1 METSPQFPR
10 AVFPLGLPPGWVG
23 VEKQYLHGKLAGQTY
38 ARYSR
43 EDGKHPHTPSVTAAI
58 KHHAADLGIDPQPLL
73 DEWEHKKREE
83 AKKQAVEREQAREK
97 AEAAAK
103 ERREASLGAFR
114 NKFGALDSVTVQAL
128 PGWHVRYDYM
138 EGSSQVHAEY
148 KDPEG
153 QVWRVIKDIEVHF
166 GSRMFGGEDI
176 SAMIL
181 HARRHANPIGC
192 QEEKAAALKK
202 LKCAHKL
209 EGDRCEPEPYITP
222 KKQRLLFSYVGASPG
237 QASIKIEESGQVKHA
252 QLSSR
257 KMVVQEPSSTPCV
270 STSLVDAPV
279 VKTRSSIETSQCSA
293 PVCPVRE
300 APVEELVTPA
310 KAKLETLDEV
320 QSPSKRAKLSF
331 CKVPVQEPSTARCVS
346 TARSATTPVAAPVM
360 KGESLVAETIRLDS
374 RAHCKNHPRSA
385 PSGRC
390 QKRVSSA
397 RTSQSSAPTCLA
409 PAEDVVT
416 PIKAKVEKSAEVLST
431 SKQAQRSSRKIL
443 VQEPSN
449 SICVKTPVA
458 APDLKME
465 RLVDD
470 TSRLDAPATVRKRAR
485 SAPAGRGGK
494 MAACHVAS
502 QSSAVSS
509 SVTSQCI
516 PKVHVPPEL
525 HSYLMSLS
533 VDQRRQ
539 VLGQNL

>member
-1 METSPQFPR
+1 METSSQFPR

-73 DEWEHKKREE
+73 DEWEQKKREE
-83 AKKQAVEREQAREK
+83 AKRHVVEREQAREK

-138 EGSSQVHAEY
+138 EGSSQAHAEY

-153 QVWRVIKDIEVHF
+153 QVWRVIKDIEAHF

-176 SAMIL
+176 SAMIF

-192 QEEKAAALKK
+192 LEEKAAALKK

-209 EGDRCEPEPYITP
+209 EVDGCEPEPYSTP
-222 KKQRLLFSYVGASPG
+222 KKQRLLFSYVQASPG

-252 QLSSR
+252 QLSSS
-257 KMVVQEPSSTPCV
+257 KMV
-270 STSLVDAPV
+270 
-279 VKTRSSIETSQCSA
+279 
-293 PVCPVRE
+293 
-300 APVEELVTPA
+300 
-310 KAKLETLDEV
+310 
-320 QSPSKRAKLSF
+320 
-331 CKVPVQEPSTARCVS
+331 VQEPSTARCVS
-346 TARSATTPVAAPVM
+346 TAGSATSPVAAPLM
-360 KGESLVAETIRLDS
+360 KGESLVDETIGLES
-374 RAHCKNHPRSA
+374 RAHGKNQPQSA
-385 PSGRC
+385 PS
-390 QKRVSSA
+390 SFP

-409 PAEDVVT
+409 PVEDVVT
-416 PIKAKVEKSAEVLST
+416 PIKAKIEKSAEVLST

-449 SICVKTPVA
+449 SICVRTPVA
-458 APDLKME
+458 APDLK
-465 RLVDD
+465 
-470 TSRLDAPATVRKRAR
+470 RLDAPAAVKKRAR

-494 MAACHVAS
+494 KSACHVAS
-502 QSSAVSS
+502 QSSAGSGS
-509 SVTSQCI
+509 GTSQCS

-533 VDQRRQ
+533 LDRRRQ